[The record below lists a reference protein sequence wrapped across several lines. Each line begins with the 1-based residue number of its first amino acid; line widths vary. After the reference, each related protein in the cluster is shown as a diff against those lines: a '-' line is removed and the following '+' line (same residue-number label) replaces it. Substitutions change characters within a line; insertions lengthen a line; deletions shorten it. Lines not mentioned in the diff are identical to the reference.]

1 MHQEGRFGGHLVGM
15 SHAFTYQAP
24 YGVFH
29 FSDGLLTVELAEDLI
44 VDLPLMQR
52 VAAQRLELLGERQV
66 AELIVI
72 PRAHLL
78 LDRAA
83 LTWMAQSSA
92 MVGVHHRSIVVPAH
106 LLVWRDR
113 LYQMMSRLTPNVR
126 VFRNKRVAKAWLQ
139 DRAGTFTPAQASAPA
154 VAAMDMATAVN
165 G

>member
-1 MHQEGRFGGHLVGM
+1 M
-15 SHAFTYQAP
+15 SHAFTYKAP

-29 FSDGLLTVELAEDLI
+29 LSDGLLTVELAEDLI

-52 VAAQRLELLGERQV
+52 VAAQRMELLGSREV
-66 AELIVI
+66 AELVVI

-83 LTWMAQSSA
+83 LTWLAQASNLN
-92 MVGVHHRSIVVPAH
+92 GVHHRAIVVPAH

-113 LYQMMSRLTPNVR
+113 LYQMISRMRPNVR
-126 VFRNKRVAKAWLQ
+126 VFRNRRVAKGWLQ
-139 DRAGTFTPAQASAPA
+139 ERSGSFLSVQVAQPAPEVVSESMAVQTAGVSE
-154 VAAMDMATAVN
+154 

>member
-1 MHQEGRFGGHLVGM
+1 M

-24 YGVFH
+24 YGTFH
-29 FSDGLLTVELAEDLI
+29 FSEGLLTVALAEDLI

-52 VAAQRLELLGERQV
+52 VAAQRQELLGGREV

-83 LTWMAQSSA
+83 LTWMAQETSLA
-92 MVGVHHRSIVVPAH
+92 GVHHRAIVVPAH

-113 LYQMMSRLTPNVR
+113 LYQMISRLRPNVR
-126 VFRNKRVAKAWLQ
+126 VFRNRRVGKAWLQ
-139 DRAGTFTPAQASAPA
+139 DRAGTFTPR
-154 VAAMDMATAVN
+154 VAERTEEEVEVDLGVT

>member
-1 MHQEGRFGGHLVGM
+1 M
-15 SHAFTYQAP
+15 SHAFTYQSP

-29 FSDGLLTVELAEDLI
+29 FTDGQMTVELAEDLI

-52 VAAQRLELLGERQV
+52 VAAQRLELLGQREV

-83 LTWMAQSSA
+83 LTWLAQTPA
-92 MVGVHHRSIVVPAH
+92 MTGVHHRAIVVPAH

-113 LYQMMSRLTPNVR
+113 LYHMISRLQPSVR
-126 VFRNKRVAKAWLQ
+126 VFRNRRVAKAWLQ
-139 DRAGTFTPAQASAPA
+139 DRAGTFTPVPSAPA
-154 VAAMDMATAVN
+154 MADEAEPVEATSVVS

>member
-1 MHQEGRFGGHLVGM
+1 M

-24 YGVFH
+24 YGTFH
-29 FSDGLLTVELAEDLI
+29 FSEGLLTVELAEDLI

-52 VAAQRLELLGERQV
+52 VSAQRLELLGDREV

-83 LTWMAQSSA
+83 LTWMAQASSLS
-92 MVGVHHRSIVVPAH
+92 GVHHRAIVVPAH

-113 LYQMMSRLTPNVR
+113 LYQMISRLRPNVR
-126 VFRNKRVAKAWLQ
+126 VFRNRRVAKAWLQ
-139 DRAGTFTPAQASAPA
+139 DPAGTFTPRTAERTEASLEMG
-154 VAAMDMATAVN
+154 VEVS

>member
-1 MHQEGRFGGHLVGM
+1 M
-15 SHAFTYQAP
+15 SHSFTYKAP

-52 VAAQRLELLGERQV
+52 VAAQRQELLGQREI
-66 AELIVI
+66 AELIVV
-72 PRAHLL
+72 PRDHLL

-83 LTWMAQSSA
+83 LTWLAQSGA
-92 MVGVHHRSIVVPAH
+92 LTGVHHRAVVVPAH

-113 LYQMMSRLTPNVR
+113 LYQMISRMRPNVR
-126 VFRNKRVAKAWLQ
+126 VFRNRRVAKAWLQ
-139 DRAGTFTPAQASAPA
+139 ERAGTFMPLKDMGAAAVGAEPTVGMAESA
-154 VAAMDMATAVN
+154 VADLSE

>member
-1 MHQEGRFGGHLVGM
+1 MA
-15 SHAFTYQAP
+15 HAFTYQAP
-24 YGVFH
+24 YGTFH
-29 FSDGLLTVELAEDLI
+29 FSEGLLTVTLAEDLI

-52 VAAQRLELLGERQV
+52 VAAQRQELLGDREV

-83 LTWMAQSSA
+83 LTWMAQETSLA
-92 MVGVHHRSIVVPAH
+92 GVHHRAIVVPAH

-113 LYQMMSRLTPNVR
+113 LYQMISRLRPNVR
-126 VFRNKRVAKAWLQ
+126 VFRNRRVGKAWLQ
-139 DRAGTFTPAQASAPA
+139 DRAGTFTPR
-154 VAAMDMATAVN
+154 VAERTEEEVEVDLGVT

>member
-1 MHQEGRFGGHLVGM
+1 M
-15 SHAFTYQAP
+15 SHAFTYKAP

-52 VAAQRLELLGERQV
+52 VSAQRLELLGQREV

-83 LTWMAQSSA
+83 LTWLAQSNNLG
-92 MVGVHHRSIVVPAH
+92 GVHHRAVVVPAH

-113 LYQMMSRLTPNVR
+113 LYQMISRMRPNVR
-126 VFRNKRVAKAWLQ
+126 VFRNRRVAKGWLQ
-139 DRAGTFTPAQASAPA
+139 ERSGTFLSVRTAQPAAR
-154 VAAMDMATAVN
+154 TAQDAWSEAKPVSEVSE

>member
-1 MHQEGRFGGHLVGM
+1 MA
-15 SHAFTYQAP
+15 HAFTYQAP

-29 FSDGLLTVELAEDLI
+29 FSEGLLTVELAEDLI
-44 VDLPLMQR
+44 VVLPLMQR
-52 VAAQRLELLGERQV
+52 VAAQRLELLGDREV

-83 LTWMAQSSA
+83 LTWLAQQSA
-92 MVGVHHRSIVVPAH
+92 LTGVHHRAIVVPAH

-113 LYQMMSRLTPNVR
+113 LYQMMSRMRPNVR
-126 VFRNKRVAKAWLQ
+126 VFRNRRVGKAWLQ
-139 DRAGTFTPAQASAPA
+139 DRAGTFTPSVTPRKEATLDL
-154 VAAMDMATAVN
+154 AAELN

>member
-1 MHQEGRFGGHLVGM
+1 M

-24 YGVFH
+24 YGTFH
-29 FSDGLLTVELAEDLI
+29 FSEGLLTVELAEDLI

-52 VAAQRLELLGERQV
+52 VSAQRLELLGDREV

-83 LTWMAQSSA
+83 LTWMAQASSLS
-92 MVGVHHRSIVVPAH
+92 GVHHRAIVVPAH

-113 LYQMMSRLTPNVR
+113 LYQMISRLRPNVR
-126 VFRNKRVAKAWLQ
+126 VFRNRRVAKAWLQ
-139 DRAGTFTPAQASAPA
+139 DRAGTFTPRTAERTEASLEMG
-154 VAAMDMATAVN
+154 VEVS

>member
-1 MHQEGRFGGHLVGM
+1 M
-15 SHAFTYQAP
+15 SHSFTYKAP

-52 VAAQRLELLGERQV
+52 VAAQRQELLGQREV
-66 AELIVI
+66 AELIVV
-72 PRAHLL
+72 PRDHLL

-83 LTWMAQSSA
+83 LTWLAQSGA
-92 MVGVHHRSIVVPAH
+92 LTGVHHRAVVVPAH

-113 LYQMMSRLTPNVR
+113 LYQMISRMRPNVR
-126 VFRNKRVAKAWLQ
+126 VFRNRRVAKAWLQ
-139 DRAGTFTPAQASAPA
+139 ERAGTFMPLKDMEAATVGAEPTVATAETA
-154 VAAMDMATAVN
+154 VADFSE

>member
-1 MHQEGRFGGHLVGM
+1 M
-15 SHAFTYQAP
+15 SHAFTYKAP

-29 FSDGLLTVELAEDLI
+29 FSEGLLTVELAEDLI

-52 VAAQRLELLGERQV
+52 VSAQRMELLGQREV

-83 LTWMAQSSA
+83 LTWLAQSSNLG
-92 MVGVHHRSIVVPAH
+92 GVHHRAGVVPAH

-113 LYQMMSRLTPNVR
+113 LYQMISRMRPNVR
-126 VFRNKRVAKAWLQ
+126 VFRNRRVAKGWLQ
-139 DRAGTFTPAQASAPA
+139 ERSGTFLSVRKAQPGSQAGEDAWSEAIP
-154 VAAMDMATAVN
+154 VSEVSE

>member
-1 MHQEGRFGGHLVGM
+1 M

-29 FSDGLLTVELAEDLI
+29 FSEGLLTVELAEDLI

-52 VAAQRLELLGERQV
+52 VTAQRLELLGNREV
-66 AELIVI
+66 AELIVV

-83 LTWMAQSSA
+83 LTWLAQTGA
-92 MVGVHHRSIVVPAH
+92 LTGVHHRAIVVPAH

-113 LYQMMSRLTPNVR
+113 LYQMISRMRPNVK
-126 VFRNKRVAKAWLQ
+126 VFRNRRVAKGWLQ
-139 DRAGTFTPAQASAPA
+139 ERAGTFVPFNAALDTEVLADPMVSEAGTVA
-154 VAAMDMATAVN
+154 VSE

>member
-1 MHQEGRFGGHLVGM
+1 M

-29 FSDGLLTVELAEDLI
+29 FTDGQMTVELAEDLI

-52 VAAQRLELLGERQV
+52 VAAQRMELLGQREV

-83 LTWMAQSSA
+83 LTWLAQSPA
-92 MVGVHHRSIVVPAH
+92 LTGVHHRAIVVPAH

-113 LYQMMSRLTPNVR
+113 LYHMISRMQPNVR
-126 VFRNKRVAKAWLQ
+126 VFRNRRVAKAWLQ
-139 DRAGTFTPAQASAPA
+139 DRAGTFSPVAQTAPMPGQAEPEEAQAVISE
-154 VAAMDMATAVN
+154 
-165 G
+165 

>member
-1 MHQEGRFGGHLVGM
+1 MT
-15 SHAFTYQAP
+15 HAFTYQAP

-29 FSDGLLTVELAEDLI
+29 FSDGLLTVELSEDLI

-52 VAAQRLELLGERQV
+52 VAAQRLELLGQREV

-83 LTWMAQSSA
+83 LTWLAQA
-92 MVGVHHRSIVVPAH
+92 NALTGVHHRAIVVPAH

-113 LYQMMSRLTPNVR
+113 LYHMISRLRPNVR
-126 VFRNKRVAKAWLQ
+126 VFRNRRVAKGWLQ
-139 DRAGTFTPAQASAPA
+139 ERAGTFTPAIATTGEQVVPTALEASEAS
-154 VAAMDMATAVN
+154 MIN
-165 G
+165 

>member
-1 MHQEGRFGGHLVGM
+1 M

-24 YGVFH
+24 YGTFH
-29 FSDGLLTVELAEDLI
+29 FSEGLLTVALAEDLI

-52 VAAQRLELLGERQV
+52 VAAQRQELLGDREV

-83 LTWMAQSSA
+83 LTWMAQETSLA
-92 MVGVHHRSIVVPAH
+92 GVHHRAIVVPAH

-113 LYQMMSRLTPNVR
+113 LTRRQPLAPQCPGLPEPQGRQGLVARQGRHLHP
-126 VFRNKRVAKAWLQ
+126 RVAERTEEEVEVDL
-139 DRAGTFTPAQASAPA
+139 GVT
-154 VAAMDMATAVN
+154 

>member
-1 MHQEGRFGGHLVGM
+1 M
-15 SHAFTYQAP
+15 SHAFIYQAP
-24 YGVFH
+24 YGTFH
-29 FSDGLLTVELAEDLI
+29 FSEGLLTVELAEDLI

-52 VAAQRLELLGERQV
+52 VAAQRLELLGDREV

-83 LTWMAQSSA
+83 LTWMAQASSLS
-92 MVGVHHRSIVVPAH
+92 GVHHRAIVVPAH

-113 LYQMMSRLTPNVR
+113 LYQMISRLRPNVR
-126 VFRNKRVAKAWLQ
+126 VFRNRRVAKAWLQ
-139 DRAGTFTPAQASAPA
+139 DRAGTFTPRTAERSK
-154 VAAMDMATAVN
+154 ATLEMGVEVS

>member
-1 MHQEGRFGGHLVGM
+1 MA
-15 SHAFTYQAP
+15 HAFTYQAP
-24 YGVFH
+24 YGTFY
-29 FSDGLLTVELAEDLI
+29 FSEGLLTVALAEDLI

-52 VAAQRLELLGERQV
+52 VAAQRQELLGDREV

-83 LTWMAQSSA
+83 LTWMAQETSLA
-92 MVGVHHRSIVVPAH
+92 GVHHRAIVVPAH

-113 LYQMMSRLTPNVR
+113 LYQMISRLRPNVR
-126 VFRNKRVAKAWLQ
+126 VFRNRRVGKAWLQ
-139 DRAGTFTPAQASAPA
+139 DRAGTFTPR
-154 VAAMDMATAVN
+154 VAERTEEEIEVDLGVT

>member
-1 MHQEGRFGGHLVGM
+1 M

-52 VAAQRLELLGERQV
+52 VTAQRLELLGSREV
-66 AELIVI
+66 AELIVV

-83 LTWMAQSSA
+83 LTWMAQSGA
-92 MVGVHHRSIVVPAH
+92 MTGVHHRAIVVPAQW
-106 LLVWRDR
+106 LVWRDR
-113 LYQMMSRLTPNVR
+113 LYRMISRMRPNVK
-126 VFRNKRVAKAWLQ
+126 VFRNRRVAKGWLQ
-139 DRAGTFTPAQASAPA
+139 ERTGTFAPLAAVTGSEPQPEA
-154 VAAMDMATAVN
+154 VALEPSPVAVSE